1 MNKIKV
7 FENPEFGSIRTL
19 QKDGEPWFVGKDVA
33 EVLGYS
39 NASKAVLTHVDSEDK
54 RFLMLNIADSQN
66 GNVPSGQ
73 TGQSKTAIINESG
86 LYSLILSS
94 KLPTAKKS
102 KLPLAVLKLFKQINC
117 GNRGNQYTGGR
128 SANCTSGVLNEEL
141 AAKSDRSI

>member
-1 MNKIKV
+1 M
-7 FENPEFGSIRTL
+7 
-19 QKDGEPWFVGKDVA
+19 
-33 EVLGYS
+33 
-39 NASKAVLTHVDSEDK
+39 THVDPED
-54 RFLMLNIADSQN
+54 RGI
-66 GNVPSGQ
+66 
-73 TGQSKTAIINESG
+73 SKMETPNMTIINESG